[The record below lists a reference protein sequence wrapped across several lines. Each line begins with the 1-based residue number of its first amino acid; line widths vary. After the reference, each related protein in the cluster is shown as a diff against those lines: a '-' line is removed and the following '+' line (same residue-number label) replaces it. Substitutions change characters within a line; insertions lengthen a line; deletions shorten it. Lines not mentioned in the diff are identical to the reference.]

1 MLDKDAPILII
12 GAGTFGLSTAYHFA
26 RAGHSNITVL
36 EKSGA
41 VPPADSAGNDLN
53 KIVRAEYEDPF
64 YAELALEAMAAWK
77 TDPLFSPHY
86 HETGY
91 LLANS
96 AAAPDKAKKTLRKS
110 LASIQQHP
118 AFRGKI
124 SPIVTR
130 EDITKVAPVFD
141 GPMQWKGYF
150 NRFAGYAHAA
160 DALTA
165 VYSACCALGVAFRT
179 GDAVASLTYATN
191 PAGEAR
197 RCTGAVTA
205 AGKRYTA
212 ALTVLALGAA
222 LATVLPEVGRQ
233 VAANAWAVAHI
244 QLTPEEA
251 QRLRGIPVTY
261 ARDLGFFFEPDR
273 RTNLLKLCPSGAG
286 YTNFVSSSSDGK
298 KSVSVP
304 PDFNDF
310 ITPADEEKVRKLLR
324 ETLPGLAERPLVN
337 KHLCWCADTADS
349 EYIVDFVPGTGG
361 RSLIV
366 ASGDSGHAFKMLPV
380 AGRWVVELA
389 KAGAQEKG
397 RWRWKAGQDAGGD
410 VSWRIGR
417 PVDLGEVP
425 LGVRSKL

>member
-1 MLDKDAPILII
+1 MMEKIAPILII

-26 RAGHSNITVL
+26 RAGYSDITVL
-36 EKSGA
+36 EKSTA
-41 VPPADSAGNDLN
+41 VPPTDSAGNDLN

-64 YAELALEAMAAWK
+64 YAELALEAMREWK
-77 TDPLFSPHY
+77 NAPLFAPYY

-96 AAAPDKAKKTLRKS
+96 EAAPDKAKKTLLKS
-110 LASIQQHP
+110 LSSIQQHP
-118 AFRGKI
+118 AFAGKI
-124 SPIVTR
+124 SAIETR
-130 EDITKVAPVFD
+130 EDIRKVAPVFD
-141 GPMQWKGYF
+141 GPMEWKGYF
-150 NRFAGYAHAA
+150 NRFAGYVHSA

-165 VYSACCALGVAFRT
+165 VYSACCALGVKFHA
-179 GDAVASLTYATN
+179 GDAVKSLTYSTTN
-191 PAGEAR
+191 PAGEVAH

-205 AGKRYTA
+205 SGKTYTA
-212 ALTVLALGAA
+212 ALTVLTLGAA
-222 LATVLPEVGRQ
+222 LATVLPEVERQ

-244 QLTPEEA
+244 QLTPDEA
-251 QRLRGIPVTY
+251 QKLRGIPVTY

-310 ITPADEEKVRKLLR
+310 ITPADEAKIRKLLQ
-324 ETLPGLAERPLVN
+324 ETLPSLADRPLIN

-349 EYIVDFVPGTGG
+349 EYIIDFVPGTGG
-361 RSLIV
+361 SKSLIV
-366 ASGDSGHAFKMLPV
+366 VSGDSGHAFKMLPI
-380 AGRWVVELA
+380 AGKWIVELA
-389 KAGAQEKG
+389 RAGKQEKG

-417 PVDLGEVP
+417 PVDLGK
-425 LGVRSKL
+425 RAKL

>member
-1 MLDKDAPILII
+1 MEKNAPILII

-26 RAGHSNITVL
+26 QSGFTDITVL
-36 EKSGA
+36 EKSTA
-41 VPPADSAGNDLN
+41 VPPTDSAGNDLN

-64 YAELALEAMAAWK
+64 YAELALEAMSEWK
-77 TDPLFSPHY
+77 NAPLFAPYY

-96 AAAPDKAKKTLRKS
+96 AAAPEKAKKTLLKS
-110 LASIQQHP
+110 LSSIQQHP

-124 SPIVTR
+124 SAIETR
-130 EDITKVAPVFD
+130 EDIRKVAPVFD
-141 GPMQWKGYF
+141 GPMEWKGYF
-150 NRFAGYAHAA
+150 NRFAGYVHSA

-165 VYSACCALGVAFRT
+165 VYSACCALGVKFHA
-179 GDAVASLTYATN
+179 GDAVKSLTYDATST
-191 PAGEAR
+191 PAAENG

-205 AGKRYTA
+205 SGKTYTA
-212 ALTVLALGAA
+212 ALTVLTLGAA

-251 QRLRGIPVTY
+251 QKLRSIPVTY

-286 YTNFVSSSSDGK
+286 YTNFVSSSSDD

-310 ITPADEEKVRKLLR
+310 ITPADESKIRKLLR
-324 ETLPGLAERPLVN
+324 ETLPGLAERPLIN
-337 KHLCWCADTADS
+337 THLCWCADTADS
-349 EYIVDFVPGTGG
+349 EYILDFVPGTGG
-361 RSLIV
+361 NSLIV
-366 ASGDSGHAFKMLPV
+366 ASGDSGHAFKMLPIV
-380 AGRWVVELA
+380 GKWIVELA
-389 KAGAQEKG
+389 WAGEQEKG
-397 RWRWKAGQDAGGD
+397 RWRWKAGLDAGGD

-417 PVDLGEVP
+417 PVDLGD
-425 LGVRSKL
+425 RAKL